1 MEEPEEE
8 YHDDEYQEEDGQEGM
23 RPLIRA
29 LLLNLVIVLL
39 YTAVLVVF
47 EGRNEGLFVSGLF
60 MLGQSGINFVAM
72 IVMFIMGKKE
82 WGLGLL
88 LSGLI
93 LGVVGFSACVAGFTI

>member
-1 MEEPEEE
+1 MEEPEDE
-8 YHDDEYQEEDGQEGM
+8 YHDDEYQEDDEQEGM

-29 LLLNLVIVLL
+29 LLINLVIVIL

-47 EGRNEGLFVSGLF
+47 EGRNEGLVVLGL
-60 MLGQSGINFVAM
+60 MMMGQAGINFVAM
-72 IVMFIMGKKE
+72 IVMFVMGKKE

-93 LGVVGFSACVAGFTI
+93 LGVVGFSACVAGFTY